1 MGSCQLPR
9 QQPATP
15 LEVEVNSVS
24 TACRGRAA
32 RRIVMAAHSL
42 MVRTARPTPAASLAP
57 VVGLCFGGLG
67 ADWGAPLDRI
77 LGGALRRGAGAPKGG
92 AAPPAVEEAAA
103 PVGAAMPSSSI
114 ACAAGF
120 GAEAG
125 CWSAG
130 ELRGLR
136 GL

>member
-1 MGSCQLPR
+1 MDILWLYLLL
-9 QQPATP
+9 TTYYP
-15 LEVEVNSVS
+15 LL
-24 TACRGRAA
+24 AA
-32 RRIVMAAHSL
+32 NQ
-42 MVRTARPTPAASLAP
+42 
-57 VVGLCFGGLG
+57 VGL
-67 ADWGAPLDRI
+67 
-77 LGGALRRGAGAPKGG
+77 RGEAMAGR
-92 AAPPAVEEAAA
+92 APPAVEEAAA